1 MLDLHSLLRY
11 VVLILLITAV
21 IKSLIGF
28 TGKKPFTE
36 GDKKIGLFLMIGAH
50 LQLVLG
56 LILYMTQGWFSVGF
70 GDAMSNATMRFW
82 KVEHIFAMLVAI
94 TLITVGR
101 AITKRAKDDHSKFKK
116 SFIYYTIALILVLW
130 AIPWADRGFI

>member
-11 VVLILLITAV
+11 VVLILLVAAV

-36 GDKKIGLFLMIGAH
+36 GDKKLGLFLMIGAH

-56 LILYMTQGWFSVGF
+56 LVLYMTKGWISVSF
-70 GDAMSNATMRFW
+70 ADAMSDATARFW
-82 KVEHIFAMLVAI
+82 KVEHIFAMIVAI
-94 TLITVGR
+94 ALITIGR
-101 AITKRAKDDHSKFKK
+101 AVTKKAQDDHAKFKK
-116 SFIYYTIALILVLW
+116 SFIYYTIALVLILW
-130 AIPWADRGFI
+130 AIPWADRGLF